1 MLNDGKYQ
9 KGVNRIL
16 SISEMSTNYKI
27 AIFVSNIDTSF
38 SIYGNSILDRHS
50 RLSDRGYCRPSYLF
64 KFSIITW
71 ILASVN
77 GLFVVNGVVSLLNV
91 FIFNGL
97 CCSKVCKSATACV
110 RD

>member
-16 SISEMSTNYKI
+16 SISEMLTNYKI
-27 AIFVSNIDTSF
+27 VIFVSIIDTSF
-38 SIYGNSILDRHS
+38 SINSILDRHS
-50 RLSDRGYCRPSYLF
+50 RFSEPGYCRPSYLF
-64 KFSIITW
+64 KFSNITW

-97 CCSKVCKSATACV
+97 CCSKVCKSAAACV